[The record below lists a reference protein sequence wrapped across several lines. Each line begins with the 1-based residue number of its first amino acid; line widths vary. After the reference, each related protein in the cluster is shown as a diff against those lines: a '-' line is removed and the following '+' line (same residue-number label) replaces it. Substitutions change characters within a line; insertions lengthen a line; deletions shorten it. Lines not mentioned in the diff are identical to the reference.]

1 MEYAESLLE
10 YAFREI
16 HTRIQN
22 GTYPPGSK
30 LSTQEISDSLGI
42 SRTPVVSAI
51 NRLVAQGLAIA
62 LPRRGVIVADF
73 SPQQL
78 KEITE
83 VREMFELYAV
93 KKAIQNIDFSQEILD
108 EMEQIAIELTGIDS
122 ENYNRATEL
131 EIRFHT
137 LFVTLAGNSQLTK
150 LYINN
155 WIIGSMF
162 QIFMHSKMELTK
174 HQPFFNQH
182 IEMLQLLKDKN
193 EAALLEF
200 IPNHLSPVFGAIEWI
215 MRNGNMDMNELFK
228 IMAAKEEEKKNLQ
241 T

>member
-1 MEYAESLLE
+1 MEHAESLLD
-10 YAFREI
+10 YACREI
-16 HTRIQN
+16 RARIQN

-78 KEITE
+78 KEIIE

-93 KKAIQNIDFSQEILD
+93 KGAIQNIDFSQEILD
-108 EMEQIAIELTGIDS
+108 EMEQVANELAQID
-122 ENYNRATEL
+122 NQNFNRATEL

-150 LYINN
+150 LYVNN
-155 WIIGSMF
+155 WNIGAMF
-162 QIFMHSKMELTK
+162 QIFMLSKMPLSK
-174 HQPFFNQH
+174 HQPSFDQH
-182 IEMLQLLKDKN
+182 LEIIQLLKDKN
-193 EAALLEF
+193 ERALQEF
-200 IPNHLSPVFGAIEWI
+200 IPNHLTPVYGAIEWI
-215 MRNGNMDMNELFK
+215 MRNGNMDMQDLFK
-228 IMAAKEEEKKNLQ
+228 IMAAKAEEHKRDTL
-241 T
+241 

>member
-1 MEYAESLLE
+1 MDHAESLLD

-16 HTRIQN
+16 RTGIQN

-30 LSTQEISDSLGI
+30 LSTQDISDSLGI

-78 KEITE
+78 KEIIE

-93 KKAIQNIDFSQEILD
+93 KGAIQNIDFSQDILD
-108 EMEQIAIELTGIDS
+108 DMEQVAMELAGIDS
-122 ENYNRATEL
+122 QNFNRATEL

-155 WIIGSMF
+155 WNIGAMF
-162 QIFMHSKMELTK
+162 QIFMLSKMPLSK
-174 HQPFFNQH
+174 HQPSFDQH
-182 IEMLQLLKDKN
+182 LEIIQLLKDKN

-200 IPNHLSPVFGAIEWI
+200 IPYHLTPVYGAIEWI
-215 MRNGNMDMNELFK
+215 MRNGNMDMQELFK
-228 IMAAKEEEKKNLQ
+228 IMLAKSEDNKKF
-241 T
+241 

>member
-1 MEYAESLLE
+1 MEQEESLLD

-16 HTRIQN
+16 RTRIQN

-78 KEITE
+78 KEIIE

-93 KKAIQNIDFSQEILD
+93 KGAIKNADFSQEILD
-108 EMEQIAIELTGIDS
+108 EMEQVAAELASIDS
-122 ENYNRATEL
+122 QNYNLATEL

-137 LFVTLAGNSQLTK
+137 LFVSLAGNSQLTK

-155 WIIGSMF
+155 WNIGSMF
-162 QIFMHSKMELTK
+162 QIFMLSKMPLSR
-174 HQPFFNQH
+174 HQPSFDQH

-193 EAALLEF
+193 ETALLAF
-200 IPNHLSPVFGAIEWI
+200 IPYHLTPVYGAIEWI
-215 MRNGNMDMNELFK
+215 MRNGNMDMQDLFK
-228 IMAAKEEEKKNLQ
+228 IMAAKAEEKKIH
-241 T
+241 

>member
-1 MEYAESLLE
+1 MEHTESLLD
-10 YAFREI
+10 YAFREMR
-16 HTRIQN
+16 TRIQN

-51 NRLVAQGLAIA
+51 NRLVAHGLAVA

-78 KEITE
+78 KEIIE

-93 KKAIQNIDFSQEILD
+93 KRAIQNIDFSQELLD
-108 EMEQIAIELTGIDS
+108 EMEQVAIELAGIDS
-122 ENYNRATEL
+122 ENYNLATEL

-155 WIIGSMF
+155 WNIGSMF
-162 QIFMHSKMELTK
+162 QIFMLSKMPLTK
-174 HQPFFNQH
+174 HQPSFDQH
-182 IEMLQLLKDKN
+182 LEIIQLLKDKN

-200 IPNHLSPVFGAIEWI
+200 IPYHLTPVYGAIEWI
-215 MRNGNMDMNELFK
+215 TRNGNMDMQDLYR
-228 IMAAKEEEKKNLQ
+228 IMAAKAEEKKKAPL
-241 T
+241 